1 MQKRAVFS
9 LKTMQFHDFDS
20 IVVDPCCVKNKE
32 NIQNP
37 LPVYRGGLLGSCR
50 DERSGGNSRISTFL
64 IGAPDGD
71 DRIICTTGKGQ
82 VIDFFVSKGSKN
94 MPLMLFDRKTKDG
107 KWRSLQTT
115 TWWTRRRDD
124 ELALFWARIATS
136 HAFPESPIQYFSS
149 KFCT

>member
-37 LPVYRGGLLGSCR
+37 LPVYRGGLLGDCG
-50 DERSGGNSRISTFL
+50 DERSGGNSLINTFL

-71 DRIICTTGKGQ
+71 DRIVCTTGKGQ

-94 MPLMLFDRKTKDG
+94 MPLMLLDRKTKDG
-107 KWRSLQTT
+107 KWRLFQKT
-115 TWWTRRRDD
+115 TWWMRRPDD
-124 ELALFWARIATS
+124 EFDIFWSPLATAS
-136 HAFPESPIQYFSS
+136 AFPESPTQYFST
-149 KFCT
+149 KF